1 MFKYSKNKGNYRL
14 LEKATRIQVLRILNE
29 TAIFRII
36 SNYLRLKQPP
46 PMPQDTKNRLADPF
60 TKQGAPNTSSLDLLT
75 DSQGSMTFHRVLRRA
90 HPADTIVG
98 VRGVAIGGQELTV
111 IAGPCAVESPQQLM
125 AAAERAAAHGAHLLR
140 GGAFKLRTSPYAFS
154 GLGEAGLKLLSE
166 ARRIS
171 GLPIVTEVVDEES
184 VLLSAAHADMLQ
196 IGTRNMHNYV
206 LLKQAAATGKP
217 ILLKRGMSATLDEF
231 LHAAEYILAAGN
243 SQVVLCERGIRT
255 FSDFTRNTLDLNIV
269 PALKQMT
276 HLPVITDPSHG
287 TGRADLVAPM
297 SRASIAAGADGVLI
311 EMHPDPEKALS
322 DGYQSLD
329 PEEFGELISDLARL
343 APIMGRTLTRRG
355 Q

>member
-1 MFKYSKNKGNYRL
+1 
-14 LEKATRIQVLRILNE
+14 
-29 TAIFRII
+29 
-36 SNYLRLKQPP
+36 
-46 PMPQDTKNRLADPF
+46 MPQTPKSRYGDPQ
-60 TKQGAPNTSSLDLLT
+60 TDLHSQTTSKPPFVASGEE
-75 DSQGSMTFHRVLRRA
+75 SIAYRRVLRRM
-90 HPADTIVG
+90 HPADTVVG
-98 VRGVAIGGQELTV
+98 VRGVAVGGQELTV

-125 AAAERAAAHGAHLLR
+125 AAAERAAAGGAHLLR

-171 GLPIVTEVVDEES
+171 GLPVVTEVVDEES
-184 VLLSAAHADMLQ
+184 VLLAAAHADMLQ
-196 IGTRNMHNYV
+196 VGTRNMHNYV

-217 ILLKRGMSATLDEF
+217 ILLKRGMAATLDEF

-243 SQVVLCERGIRT
+243 AQVVLCERGIRT

-269 PALKQMT
+269 PALKQLS

-287 TGRADLVAPM
+287 TGRRDLVPPM
-297 SRASIAAGADGVLI
+297 ARASIAAGADGVLI

-329 PEEFGELISDLARL
+329 PEEFRELVSDLARI
-343 APIMGRTLTRRG
+343 APIVGRTLTLRG